1 MPGLLAAGIV
11 LSAASRA
18 EWISV
23 QWTPGRVAL
32 TAGIA
37 SVAIASSLLGT
48 GFGALEAGPRVP
60 PLLYV
65 LIAALFLVATSAI
78 ARWAHVQDDP
88 VLFWWAAAL
97 PALAVAQPSAA
108 LSGATEAAWLTI
120 GDLALLL
127 AVALLLAGAR
137 AERAAAARAR
147 VASVLV
153 EERHRLAREIHDGL
167 AQELAFIV
175 SQSRRL
181 AQRAPNAA
189 ALDLLARAGE
199 TAMTDARRAI
209 FTLTRPSPSA
219 LSTAVVERAFLK
231 AERAGLALD
240 VEVLDEVRVAPEVEH
255 AILRIIDEAV
265 SNAARHA
272 AATSISIRISSEEE
286 RVVVRIIDD
295 GRGFDAHA
303 RRPRRRLGLAGMT
316 DRAESLGGELRLESQ
331 PGQGTMIE
339 VAI

>member
-1 MPGLLAAGIV
+1 MLLA
-11 LSAASRA
+11 
-18 EWISV
+18 
-23 QWTPGRVAL
+23 
-32 TAGIA
+32 
-37 SVAIASSLLGT
+37 
-48 GFGALEAGPRVP
+48 
-60 PLLYV
+60 
-65 LIAALFLVATSAI
+65 
-78 ARWAHVQDDP
+78 
-88 VLFWWAAAL
+88 
-97 PALAVAQPSAA
+97 
-108 LSGATEAAWLTI
+108 
-120 GDLALLL
+120 
-127 AVALLLAGAR
+127 AVALLLLGSRSELAEAGR
-137 AERAAAARAR
+137 AK
-147 VASVLV
+147 V
-153 EERHRLAREIHDGL
+153 EDALDRERHRLAREIHDGL

-240 VEVLDEVRVAPEVEH
+240 VEVLDQVRVAPEVEH

-295 GRGFDAHA
+295 GRGFDARA

>member
-1 MPGLLAAGIV
+1 
-11 LSAASRA
+11 
-18 EWISV
+18 
-23 QWTPGRVAL
+23 
-32 TAGIA
+32 
-37 SVAIASSLLGT
+37 
-48 GFGALEAGPRVP
+48 
-60 PLLYV
+60 
-65 LIAALFLVATSAI
+65 
-78 ARWAHVQDDP
+78 
-88 VLFWWAAAL
+88 
-97 PALAVAQPSAA
+97 
-108 LSGATEAAWLTI
+108 
-120 GDLALLL
+120 
-127 AVALLLAGAR
+127 
-137 AERAAAARAR
+137 
-147 VASVLV
+147 
-153 EERHRLAREIHDGL
+153 
-167 AQELAFIV
+167 
-175 SQSRRL
+175 
-181 AQRAPNAA
+181 
-189 ALDLLARAGE
+189 
-199 TAMTDARRAI
+199 MTDARRAI

-295 GRGFDAHA
+295 GRGFDARA